1 MGQVKELMVMRI
13 GRHLPKRIKTPLW
26 EIYFKYNIDRK
37 LLKDLMEF
45 CNTRYNFNLTYDEA
59 IYMVKLGGRLVAN
72 LWNQLNPQTEEEI
85 KKFYKI
91 NPYYV
96 FEFISWHASI
106 EQRNFRKKIVEY
118 SFGDVLDYGGGIG
131 DLSLKI
137 AEKGLNVTYGDIGKR
152 NIEFAEWV
160 FKKRGFNIKVLDLD
174 KDLDLLEE
182 YDTIIC
188 IDVIEHVTDQ
198 EVVLNRL
205 ARHLRRN
212 GRLIITKLNWVD
224 DDPMH
229 LKMEFDAEKLLNSLG
244 VFKSEEYD
252 WLWVKK
258 S

>member
-1 MGQVKELMVMRI
+1 M
-13 GRHLPKRIKTPLW
+13 
-26 EIYFKYNIDRK
+26 
-37 LLKDLMEF
+37 
-45 CNTRYNFNLTYDEA
+45 
-59 IYMVKLGGRLVAN
+59 
-72 LWNQLNPQTEEEI
+72 
-85 KKFYKI
+85 
-91 NPYYV
+91 
-96 FEFISWHASI
+96 
-106 EQRNFRKKIVEY
+106 
-118 SFGDVLDYGGGIG
+118 GGGIG

-137 AEKGLNVTYGDIGKR
+137 AEKGLDITYADIGKR

-188 IDVIEHVTDQ
+188 IDVIEHVPDQ

-205 ARHLRRN
+205 ARHLRGN
-212 GRLIITKLNWVD
+212 GRLIITKLNWID

-229 LKMEFDAEKLLNSLG
+229 LKMNFDAEKLLNSLG

-252 WLWVKK
+252 WLWVKE